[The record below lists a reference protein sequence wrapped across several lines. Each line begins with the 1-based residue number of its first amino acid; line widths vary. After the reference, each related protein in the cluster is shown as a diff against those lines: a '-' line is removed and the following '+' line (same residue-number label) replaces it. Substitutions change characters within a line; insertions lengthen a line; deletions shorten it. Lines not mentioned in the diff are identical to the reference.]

1 MMELLL
7 NKFMYKCIVLLIVS
21 LLAPQLVLAVG
32 IGVQPTSLNLSANAQ
47 GEASGKITISNPSA
61 EPGLFTVSADDLSS
75 QFSINP
81 TEVRLEAQESRVIN
95 IIFYSKQAGRWATN
109 LSVVGY
115 PLDTR
120 SFNAGS
126 GLKVPINLTVDQ
138 VSGSVWWIYIIIGA
152 GLVLLISF
160 FAFKH
165 WRKRSVWYRLSHP
178 LLRKI
183 RQPFSF

>member
-1 MMELLL
+1 
-7 NKFMYKCIVLLIVS
+7 MYKCIVLLVVS
-21 LLAPQLVLAVG
+21 LLIPQLVLAVG

-61 EPGLFTVSADDLSS
+61 EPGLFTVSADDLAS
-75 QFSINP
+75 QFSFNP
-81 TEVRLEAQESRVIN
+81 TEVRLEAQESKVIN
-95 IIFYSKQAGRWATN
+95 VIFHSKQAGRWATN

-126 GLKVPINLTVDQ
+126 GLKVPINLTVEK
-138 VSGSVWWIYIIIGA
+138 VSGSVLLIYIIIGA
-152 GLVLLISF
+152 SLVLLIGF
-160 FAFKH
+160 LIFKY
-165 WRKRSVWYRLSHP
+165 WRRRSLWYRLSHP

-183 RQPFSF
+183 RGPFSF